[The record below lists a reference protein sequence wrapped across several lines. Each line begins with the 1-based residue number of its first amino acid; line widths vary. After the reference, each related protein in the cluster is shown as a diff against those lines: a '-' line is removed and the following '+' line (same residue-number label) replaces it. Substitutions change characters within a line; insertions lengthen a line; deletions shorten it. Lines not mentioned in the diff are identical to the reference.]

1 VSDRVPTRETD
12 RGMWRVVARRDF
24 RVRLRDKGFVI
35 STAITITVLSIF
47 ILIRAYGG
55 GGTPGFDLGFVK
67 GGGSVAGAAGAL
79 ATQAAALGPSAGVE
93 VRVRPV
99 TDPAAGERQLS
110 QGSLDALLEP
120 GPVLVSKSGA
130 PGQLSALVEAAAQR
144 AGVRSALEDAGV
156 SPDRIAGVMSPPPIA
171 ARTLSP
177 PDPNRQSNGAVAF
190 IGVLLLYGQ
199 LFGYGVW
206 VATGVIEEKAS
217 RVVEI
222 LLSSIRARQLLA
234 GKIAGIGTLGL
245 LQLVC
250 IAGFAIALATTT
262 GAIDFPVHAI
272 GAAVL
277 VLGWFVLGFSFYA
290 SLFAVA
296 GSLVSR
302 MEDLQNV
309 IVPLNL
315 VILASLFISIGAVQ
329 DPGST
334 IARVASV
341 LPFSSALAM
350 PVRIT
355 LGSATPIEI
364 VASVVLLA
372 SCTAG
377 MVPLAGRLYS
387 GAVLRIGAKV
397 RLRDAWRS
405 AS

>member
-1 VSDRVPTRETD
+1 MSDRVQTRETD
-12 RGMWRVVARRDF
+12 RGMWRVVAGRDF

-35 STAITITVLSIF
+35 STAITSTVLSIF

-55 GGTPGFDLGFVK
+55 AGRPSYDLGYVRD
-67 GGGSVAGAAGAL
+67 GSAAGAGAVL
-79 ATQAAALGPSAGVE
+79 ATQAAALAPSAGVE
-93 VRVRPV
+93 VRVHEV
-99 TDPAAGERQLS
+99 GDAAGGERQLFD
-110 QGSLDALLEP
+110 GSLDAVLEA
-120 GPVLVSKSGA
+120 GPVLVSKSSA
-130 PGQLSALVEAAAQR
+130 PSQLATLVEAASQR

-156 SPDRIAGVMSPPPIA
+156 PPDRISGVLNPPPIP
-171 ARTLSP
+171 ARTLTP
-177 PDPNRQSNGAVAF
+177 PDPNRQSDAAVAF

-234 GKIAGIGTLGL
+234 GKIAGIGALGL

-250 IAGFAIALATTT
+250 ISGFAIGLATVT
-262 GAIDFPVHAI
+262 GAIDLPIHAV
-272 GAAVL
+272 GAAAL
-277 VLGWFVLGFSFYA
+277 VLGWFVLGFAFYA

-315 VILASLFISIGAVQ
+315 LILASLFISIGAVQ
-329 DPGST
+329 EPGST
-334 IARVASV
+334 IARVASI

-355 LGSATPIEI
+355 LGSATPVEI
-364 VASVVLLA
+364 GASVLVLA
-372 SCTAG
+372 ACTAG